1 MELYHTITMWYW
13 VVLIL
18 LFLVLFTVRERYVEM
33 RSNKEGKLVEAEPT
47 VPSMESAEWR
57 SKIESQAALG
67 ADESEYVRELKRF
80 YDTEYKPKRRP
91 KDTDVENFL
100 KTTTN
105 VDKDALR
112 QIILSG
118 FPIDRTET
126 VAARVARQQKIK
138 DVGKYIEPRDGRD
151 ETFPRKEPA
160 YIPAD
165 TRIGELPEGIYEPV
179 DQQSN
184 PRREGIW
191 DDKSISWTRNSF
203 FSLES
208 K

>member
-1 MELYHTITMWYW
+1 MALTY
-13 VVLIL
+13 
-18 LFLVLFTVRERYVEM
+18 RERFVEM
-33 RSNKEGKLVEAEPT
+33 VMKDGKWVEAEVPI
-47 VPSMESAEWR
+47 PSMESAEWR
-57 SKIESQAALG
+57 SKIESQAALD
-67 ADESEYVRELKRF
+67 ADESEYIRELKRF
-80 YDTEYKPKRRP
+80 YDTEYKPKRKP

-100 KTTTN
+100 KTATN

-118 FPIDRTET
+118 FPIDKTET
-126 VAARVARQQKIK
+126 VAARLKRQQKIE
-138 DVGKYIEPRDGRD
+138 DVGKYLEPRDGRS
-151 ETFPRKEPA
+151 ETYKRVYPT
-160 YIPAD
+160 YVPAD

-179 DQQSN
+179 EQQPN

-191 DDKSISWTRNSF
+191 DDKSVSWTRSSF

>member
-1 MELYHTITMWYW
+1 MWYW
-13 VVLIL
+13 IVLIL
-18 LFLVLFTVRERYVEM
+18 LFVVLFTVRERFVEM
-33 RSNKEGKLVEAEPT
+33 VMKDGKWVEAEVPI
-47 VPSMESAEWR
+47 PSMDSAEWR
-57 SKIESQAALG
+57 SKIEAQAPIG

-80 YDTEYKPKRRP
+80 YDTEYKPKRKP
-91 KDTDVENFL
+91 KDTDVEKFL
-100 KTTTN
+100 QTTTN

-118 FPIDRTET
+118 FPIDKTET

-138 DVGKYIEPRDGRD
+138 DAGKYLEPRDGRS
-151 ETFPRKEPA
+151 ETYKRVYPT
-160 YIPAD
+160 YVPAD

-179 DQQSN
+179 EQQPN

-191 DDKSISWTRNSF
+191 DDKSVSWTRSSF